1 MNNLDNLR
9 GAAIMVIAMLG
20 FAVEDAV
27 IKFLSDDLSIGQII
41 GMLGMGGGIVF
52 ALICRAQGQ
61 ALWTPAFLAPAVIIR
76 NLAELIGA
84 VGFVTALSLIPLS
97 TASAILQAGPLLVTL
112 GAAVFLGE
120 PVGWRRWG
128 AILVGFAGVML
139 IIRPGTGDFNWL
151 ALYAVLGVVG
161 LAIRDLAT
169 RRVKAAVSSVQL
181 SMLAFFSLVP
191 AAALLLLFSDSTV
204 VAPTARAWGLL
215 GACVLIGAVAYFA
228 VTVAMRVGEISF
240 VTPFRYSRMIF
251 ALIIGVAIFDET
263 PDALTLIGAA
273 IIILSGLY
281 TLWREQV
288 VKSAPAA

>member
-1 MNNLDNLR
+1 VQNPGNLR
-9 GAAIMVIAMLG
+9 GAAIMVLAMLG

-27 IKFLSDDLSIGQII
+27 IKGLAETLSIGQII
-41 GMLGMGGGIVF
+41 GMLGLGGGVVF

-61 ALWTPAFLAPAVIIR
+61 PLWSPAFLARAVIIR
-76 NLAELIGA
+76 NLAELTGA

-112 GAAVFLGE
+112 GAALFLGE

-128 AILVGFAGVML
+128 AILVGFGGVLL
-139 IIRPGTGDFNWL
+139 IIRPGTSDFNWL

-161 LAIRDLAT
+161 LAIRDLST
-169 RRVKAAVSSVQL
+169 RSVKADVSSVQL

-191 AAALLLLFSDSTV
+191 AAILLMLVSGSAMV
-204 VAPTARAWGLL
+204 NPAPQEWGLL
-215 GACVLIGAVAYFA
+215 AVCVLIGAVAYFA
-228 VTVAMRVGEISF
+228 ITVAMRIGEISF

-251 ALIIGVAIFDET
+251 ALIIGVVFFAET